1 MHEPVAHV
9 SGGLVSQSDILRA
22 LSQDNLQVLGLGL
35 DEVHEVVQVAGG
47 GLGRVGEVSL
57 LHRHQQRR
65 QQQTVADDE
74 LASGDVN
81 LDIKL

>member
-1 MHEPVAHV
+1 MRAEA
-9 SGGLVSQSDILRA
+9 DILGT
-22 LSQDNLQVLGLGL
+22 LGQHHLQVLGLGL

-65 QQQTVADDE
+65 QQQMVADDE
-74 LASGDVN
+74 LASGNVN
-81 LDIKL
+81 LGIKL

>member
-1 MHEPVAHV
+1 MRAEA
-9 SGGLVSQSDILRA
+9 DILGT
-22 LSQDNLQVLGLGL
+22 LGQHHLQVLG
-35 DEVHEVVQVAGG
+35 AGG